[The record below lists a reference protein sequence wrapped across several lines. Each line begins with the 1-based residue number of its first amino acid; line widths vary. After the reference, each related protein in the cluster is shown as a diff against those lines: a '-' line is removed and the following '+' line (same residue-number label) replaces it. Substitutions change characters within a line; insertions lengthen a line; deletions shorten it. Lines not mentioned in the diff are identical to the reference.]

1 MKIYEIRDHAL
12 YSGRLVYRTRQLA
25 KLVGVPDSHAKVY
38 AYRLVQ
44 KGMAWR
50 LSRGSISF
58 THDTFII
65 ASQLIE
71 PSYVSMHSALYLRGL
86 IDQVP
91 SIVEAVTTKRP
102 AWLRDLGIRY
112 RKISGKLF
120 FGYERLTR
128 ANSYVFVA
136 TPEKAVLD
144 TVYLGGSPDP
154 SVLDQLE
161 KEKILEISEAFLGH
175 RSYRA
180 KRVERWIKCYVEKK

>member
-12 YSGRLVYRTRQLA
+12 SSGRLVYSTRQLA

-65 ASQLIE
+65 ASQLIK

-102 AWLRDLGIRY
+102 AWLRELGIRY

-120 FGYERLTR
+120 FGYERLAR

-144 TVYLGGSPDP
+144 TVYFGGSPDP
-154 SVLDQLE
+154 SVLNQLD
-161 KEKILEISEAFLGH
+161 KEKILEISEAFLGL

-180 KRVERWIKCYVEKK
+180 KRVARWIKCYVENK

>member
-1 MKIYEIRDHAL
+1 MKIYGIRDNAL

-44 KGMAWR
+44 KCMAWR

-91 SIVEAVTTKRP
+91 SIV
-102 AWLRDLGIRY
+102 
-112 RKISGKLF
+112 
-120 FGYERLTR
+120 
-128 ANSYVFVA
+128 
-136 TPEKAVLD
+136 
-144 TVYLGGSPDP
+144 
-154 SVLDQLE
+154 
-161 KEKILEISEAFLGH
+161 
-175 RSYRA
+175 
-180 KRVERWIKCYVEKK
+180 

>member
-12 YSGRLVYRTRQLA
+12 SSGRLVYRTRQLA

-120 FGYERLTR
+120 FGYERLAR

-144 TVYLGGSPDP
+144 TVYFGGSPDP
-154 SVLDQLE
+154 SVLDQLD
-161 KEKILEISEAFLGH
+161 KEKILEISEAFLGL

-180 KRVERWIKCYVEKK
+180 KKVARWIKCYVENK

>member
-12 YSGRLVYRTRQLA
+12 SSGRLVYSTRQLA
-25 KLVGVPDSHAKVY
+25 KLVGVPDSYAKVY

-50 LSRGSISF
+50 LSCGSISF

-102 AWLRDLGIRY
+102 AWLRELGIRY

-120 FGYERLTR
+120 FGYERLAR

-136 TPEKAVLD
+136 TP
-144 TVYLGGSPDP
+144 
-154 SVLDQLE
+154 
-161 KEKILEISEAFLGH
+161 
-175 RSYRA
+175 
-180 KRVERWIKCYVEKK
+180 

>member
-120 FGYERLTR
+120 FGYERLAR

-161 KEKILEISEAFLGH
+161 KEKILEISEAFLGL

>member
-1 MKIYEIRDHAL
+1 L
-12 YSGRLVYRTRQLA
+12 
-25 KLVGVPDSHAKVY
+25 
-38 AYRLVQ
+38 
-44 KGMAWR
+44 R

-120 FGYERLTR
+120 FGYERLAR

-144 TVYLGGSPDP
+144 TVYFGGSPDP
-154 SVLDQLE
+154 SVSDQID
-161 KEKILEISEAFLGH
+161 KEKILEISEAFLGL

-180 KRVERWIKCYVEKK
+180 KRVARWIKCYVEKK

>member
-1 MKIYEIRDHAL
+1 MKLYELRDLAL
-12 YSGRLVYRTRQLA
+12 SSGRLVYSIGQLA
-25 KLVGVPDSHAKVY
+25 KLVNVPDSYAKVY
-38 AYRLVQ
+38 AYRLVE

-50 LSRGSISF
+50 LSRGVVSF

-112 RKISGKLF
+112 RKISAKLF
-120 FGYERLTR
+120 FGYERLAR
-128 ANSYVFVA
+128 ANSYVFIA
-136 TPEKAVLD
+136 TPEKALLD
-144 TVYLGGSPDP
+144 TVYFGGNPDP
-154 SVLDQLE
+154 SVLDQLD
-161 KEKILEISEAFLGH
+161 KEKILEISEAFRAL

-180 KRVERWIKCYVEKK
+180 KRVARWIKCYVEKK